1 MKIKLFLQ
9 NDNWRNKMLVFLCLI
24 EGEER
29 KQSIEKIY
37 NENYLRMYHIALAV
51 LKDTASAEDAV
62 HEAFFSIAK
71 NFKEYSKLS
80 CREMEGLCVTIVKT
94 KIIDQFR
101 YQKRFSDEVLEN
113 LVLYNEYA
121 EFEPERNFQN
131 KEEHIKIYNVL
142 LKLPEV
148 LRMTIDL
155 KYFYD
160 YRNKEIAKLMKV
172 PVKTVEMRLY
182 RAKIKIRELWENEE

>member
-1 MKIKLFLQ
+1 
-9 NDNWRNKMLVFLCLI
+9 MLVYLCLI
-24 EGEER
+24 DEEER
-29 KQSIEKIY
+29 KKSFEKIY
-37 NENYLRMYHIALAV
+37 NQNYLRMYHIALAI
-51 LKDTASAEDAV
+51 LKNPANAEDAV
-62 HEAFFSIAK
+62 HEAFFCIAK

-101 YQKRFSDEVLEN
+101 YGKRFSDEVLEN

-121 EFEPERNFQN
+121 EFEPETNFQN
-131 KEEHIKIYNVL
+131 KEDYTKIHNIL
-142 LKLPEV
+142 QKLPEV

-160 YRNKEIAKLMKV
+160 YSNKEIAKLMKV